1 MAGYYGYAPAILKP
15 IANTSSNL
23 LVDSIDKIKLNVDKA
38 DVFYI
43 CDYGTGDGLTSMP
56 VIYSAVEKI
65 KETFGGEQ
73 NIHVM
78 YEDQPLNEFK
88 QIFLKL
94 NGMYVSF
101 FLYTIFYLR

>member
-1 MAGYYGYAPAILKP
+1 ML

-23 LVDSIDKIKLNVDKA
+23 LLDSIDKIKMNADKA
-38 DVFYI
+38 EVFYI
-43 CDYGTGDGLTSMP
+43 CDFGTGDGMTSMP
-56 VIYSAVEKI
+56 VIYSVVEKI

-94 NGMYVSF
+94 NGMYVPF
-101 FLYTIFYLR
+101 F

>member
-1 MAGYYGYAPAILKP
+1 M
-15 IANTSSNL
+15 
-23 LVDSIDKIKLNVDKA
+23 NVGKA
-38 DVFYI
+38 DVFYC
-43 CDYGTGDGLTSMP
+43 CDYGTGDGLSSMP

-94 NGMYVSF
+94 NGMYVSYF
-101 FLYTIFYLR
+101 SLYDFSISDRETPREDNHDLYHEPK